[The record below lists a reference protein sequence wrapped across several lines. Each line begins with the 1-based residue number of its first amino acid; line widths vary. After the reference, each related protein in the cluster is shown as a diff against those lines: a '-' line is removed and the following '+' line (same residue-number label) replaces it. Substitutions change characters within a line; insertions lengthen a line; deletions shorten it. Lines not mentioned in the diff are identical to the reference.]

1 MVSRSLR
8 LTLTQGT
15 YWLCPAKFS
24 WERRCFLSHSRANE
38 TAPLVLQS
46 SQFAHLFEEGPTEA
60 IYRGTPLYGMG
71 QYQQGQLAQDWA
83 RRVLQEQHPESQILD
98 PDPGTDCNGNSRA
111 LSNAP
116 FDFQMDGRRVE
127 VKSARL
133 ASNAGMRWRLEFWN
147 VKLPFGTRH
156 ETEFEDLYLVAL
168 SPHGLSLVKHDLFTG
183 VSTCGRRTEVKGHR
197 IQVSSPRGEA
207 DWEEALHRM
216 MQTLCEVGNCELIA
230 NETFSRPEFQPMSWT
245 GRSTRSKAD
254 ALYLQCPMRNMSKE
268 KRGLRIQAM
277 GQQVNQVLNPRSS
290 ITCLTELVSENG
302 LKKGDARA
310 DWVRDGKRIELK
322 SSGLTWHPSQK
333 GWRCEF
339 HGIKPNLFDELWL
352 AIRSPHGVHFYKATS
367 LETLGPGVGTEYGG
381 LRKAFYGP
389 IPEEDPL
396 KAFQVIEAK
405 MLSKG
410 CEPLAVVQWDH
421 TGSRR

>member
-8 LTLTQGT
+8 LTLNQGAP
-15 YWLCPAKFS
+15 WSCLAKVC
-24 WERRCFLSHSRANE
+24 WERRCFLSHNRANG
-38 TAPLVLQS
+38 TAPLALKS

-98 PDPGTDCNGNSRA
+98 ADPGTDCNGNSRS
-111 LSNAP
+111 LYRAP
-116 FDFQMDGRRVE
+116 YDFLMDGKRVE

-133 ASNAGMRWRLEFWN
+133 ALDARMRWQLKFWN
-147 VKLPFGTRH
+147 VKLPLGTRQA
-156 ETEFEDLYLVAL
+156 EFDDLYLVAL
-168 SPHGLSLVKHDLFTG
+168 GPRGLTLVKHDLRTG
-183 VSTCGRRTEVKGHR
+183 VCKAGRRTEVKGHI
-197 IQVSSPRGEA
+197 IQVVSHGEA
-207 DWEEALHRM
+207 DWEEALRQM
-216 MQTLCEVGNCELIA
+216 MQSLCEVGSCELIA
-230 NETFSRPEFQPMSWT
+230 NEAFSAPEFKNMSWT
-245 GRSTRSKAD
+245 RGSARSKAES
-254 ALYLQCPMRNMSKE
+254 LYLKCPMHNMSKQ

-290 ITCLTELVSENG
+290 ITCLTELVRENG
-302 LKKGDARA
+302 LKRGDAGA
-310 DWVRDGKRIELK
+310 DWLRDGKRIEIK
-322 SSGLTWHPSQK
+322 SSGLTWDGSQRRWCC
-333 GWRCEF
+333 GF
-339 HGIKPNLFDELWL
+339 YSIKPNLFDELWL
-352 AIRSPHGVHFYKATS
+352 AIRSPHGVHFYKAAS
-367 LETLGPGVGTEYGG
+367 LETLGLCGGTDYPG
-381 LRKAFYGP
+381 LRKVFYGP

-396 KAFQVIEAK
+396 KAFQVIETK